1 MKKIILITVLMFVI
15 TSFSLS
21 QEVPL
26 IDRALFFG
34 NPEISSAQLAPDGN
48 YISFLKE
55 YEGIMNIW
63 VKKIDEP
70 FDKAKPLTDSK
81 RPLAGYFW
89 SEDSK
94 YILYVKDKDGDE
106 NLNIYAVN
114 PYEITEN
121 NKIPISRNLTPLKD
135 IQARIQLVSK
145 KNPDKLIVGI
155 NDRDKAWHDLF
166 ELQISTGKLTRF
178 FENENRITGFNFD
191 WDENLRLLYQTD
203 EKGNALIYRVLG
215 NTVLKIYET
224 NVKESAYVAGW
235 TEDNSK
241 IYLVSNKG
249 DMNLSTL
256 YLMNIDTGEKVKIA
270 SDPKNKV
277 DIDGV
282 YLNDLTRKLTSIDY
296 IYDKKEIFWFD
307 KYWEKIY
314 HQLKIKFPNREVDF
328 QSVSKNHKRFLVSVW
343 SDTFISETYF
353 YDAETDKLTYQYT
366 PRPELKKYETHFA
379 EMKPITYLSSDGLEI
394 PAYLTTPKGKSA
406 KNLPVVVLVHGGP
419 KGPRDHW
426 GFNGTV
432 QFLANRG
439 YAVLQPNFRASGGY
453 GKKFLNAGDL
463 QWGKLMQDDITWGV
477 KHLINQGIA
486 DKNKVAIMGGSYG
499 GYATL
504 AGLTFTPDLYAG
516 GVDIVGPSN
525 INTLLDSVPAYW
537 EAYKAALYEMV
548 GNPETEEGKKR
559 INEASPLF
567 SVDKINKPL
576 LIIQGA
582 NDPRVKQ
589 AESDQIVIALRDKG
603 KKVEY
608 LLADDEGHGFRKPIN
623 SLAMFTQ
630 TEKFLSE
637 IVGGRYQKEIP
648 QDVEKR
654 LKELTVDISKVTYS
668 PVEKPKTATTL
679 PKLNSRIKP
688 QTIDYKIMIEFEGQQ
703 IPLEMTRKIE
713 KFDKNWIVT
722 EESKGTAGTEK
733 VIYSEEFIPI
743 SRTIFQDGKQVEG
756 TFKGNLFSLN
766 LPPKG
771 INLTFN
777 GAYITDGP
785 GFDIVIGALPLAK
798 DYSIV
803 FEMPDILSA
812 KVKQVILKV
821 LGEHEINKRK
831 CTVVELT
838 STQDKKDKILLSIN
852 DEGFA
857 ERIEQNI
864 PSMGNAK
871 FVIQRK

>member
-1 MKKIILITVLMFVI
+1 MFLL
-15 TSFSLS
+15 TFLSFS
-21 QEVPL
+21 QETPL
-26 IDRALFFG
+26 IDRNLFFG
-34 NPEISSAQLAPDGN
+34 NPEISSAQLSPDGN
-48 YISFLKE
+48 YLSFLKE

-94 YILYVKDKDGDE
+94 NILYVKDKDGDE
-106 NLNIYAVN
+106 NLNVFVVN

-121 NKIPISRNLTPLKD
+121 NKLPLSRNLTPLKD
-135 IQARIQLVSK
+135 IRARIQLVSK
-145 KNPDKLIVGI
+145 KNPDKIIVAI

-166 ELQISTGKLTRF
+166 ELQISTGKLTRI

-203 EKGNALIYRVLG
+203 EKGNNIIYRILG
-215 NTVLKIYET
+215 DTVLKIYET
-224 NVKESAYVAGW
+224 NVKENAYVVGW

-241 IYLVSNKG
+241 VYLVSNKG
-249 DMNLSTL
+249 DVNFSTL
-256 YLMNIDTGEKVKIA
+256 YLLNIDTGEKVKIA

-282 YLNDLTRKLTSIDY
+282 YLNDLTHKLTSIDY
-296 IYDKKEIFWFD
+296 IYDKKEIHWLD
-307 KYWEKIY
+307 KYWEAVYKL
-314 HQLKIKFPNREVDF
+314 LKTKFPNQEVDF
-328 QSVSKNHKRFLVSVW
+328 ESVSKDHSKFLVSIW
-343 SDTFISETYF
+343 SDTFVSKTYF
-353 YDAETDKLTYQYT
+353 FDAKTNHLVYQYT
-366 PRPELKKYETHFA
+366 PQPELKKYETHFA

-394 PAYLTTPKGKSA
+394 PAYLTLPKGKEL

-419 KGPRDHW
+419 KGPRDVW
-426 GFNGTV
+426 GFNSAV

-463 QWGKLMQDDITWGV
+463 QWGKLMQDDITWGI

-486 DKNKVAIMGGSYG
+486 DKNRVAIMGGSYG

-504 AGLTFTPDLYAG
+504 AGLTFTPDMYAG

-537 EAYKAALYEMV
+537 EAFKAALYEMV

-567 SVDKINKPL
+567 SVDKITKPL

-589 AESDQIVIALRDKG
+589 AESDQIVVALRDKG

-608 LLADDEGHGFRKPIN
+608 LLADDEGHGFKKPIN
-623 SLAMFTQ
+623 NLAMFAQ
-630 TEKFLSE
+630 IEKFLSE
-637 IVGGRYQKEIP
+637 IIGGRHQKEIP
-648 QDVEKR
+648 QDIEKR
-654 LKELTVDISKVTYS
+654 LKELTVDISKVTYT
-668 PVEKPKTATTL
+668 PAEKPKTATSL
-679 PKLNSRIKP
+679 PKLISKIKP
-688 QTIDYKIMIEFEGQQ
+688 QTINYNVMIEMEGQQ
-703 IPLEMTRKIE
+703 VPLEMTRKIE
-713 KFDKNWIVT
+713 KSGKNWVIT
-722 EESKGTAGTEK
+722 DASKGMISGSEET
-733 VIYSEEFIPI
+733 IYSNEFIPI
-743 SRTIFQDGKQVEG
+743 SRTISQEDKTIEGK
-756 TFKGNLFSLN
+756 FKDNVFSLN

-771 INLTFN
+771 VNLTFN
-777 GAYITDGP
+777 GAYISDGP
-785 GFDIVIGALPLAK
+785 GFDIVIGALPLTK
-798 DYSIV
+798 DYSIIL
-803 FEMPDILSA
+803 EMPDVMSA
-812 KVKQVILKV
+812 KVKQVLLKV

-838 STQDKKDKILLSIN
+838 STSDKKDKILLSIN
-852 DEGFA
+852 EEGFA

-864 PSMGNAK
+864 PTMGNAK